1 MITKDS
7 IESAYCFFHQKWNIY
22 SKSVNESQKDD
33 IEYAIG
39 NYANEMNRELYADI
53 SRGKNGFLLEHSTFS
68 EDITDAIAYLER
80 LL

>member
-7 IESAYCFFHQKWNIY
+7 IESAFCFFHQKWNIY
-22 SKSVNESQKDD
+22 SKSVNERQRDD

-39 NYANEMNRELYADI
+39 NYANDMNRELYTEM
-53 SRGKNGFLLEHSTFS
+53 SGEKNGFLLEHSTFA
-68 EDITDAIAYLER
+68 EDISNAIAYLER

>member
-39 NYANEMNRELYADI
+39 NYANEMNRELYAEI

>member
-39 NYANEMNRELYADI
+39 NYANEMNRELY
-53 SRGKNGFLLEHSTFS
+53 SEMSKGKNGFLLEHSTFS
-68 EDITDAIAYLER
+68 EDITDAIAYLEP

>member
-7 IESAYCFFHQKWNIY
+7 IESAYSFFHQKWNIY
-22 SKSVNESQKDD
+22 SKSINESQKDD

-39 NYANEMNRELYADI
+39 NYANQMNRELYTEI
-53 SRGKNGFLLEHSTFS
+53 SGGRSGFLLEHSEFA
-68 EDITDAIAYLER
+68 EDISSAIDYLER